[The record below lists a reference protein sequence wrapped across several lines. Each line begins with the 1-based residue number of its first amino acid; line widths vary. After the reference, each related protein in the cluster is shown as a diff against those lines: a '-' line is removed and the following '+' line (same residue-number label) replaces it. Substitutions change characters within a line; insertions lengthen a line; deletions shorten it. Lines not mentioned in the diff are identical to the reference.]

1 MAQAIADIAE
11 QRKALGIVS
20 AVVVAGVNSERGTK
34 AGGSDSA
41 SARAGGAGDSDAESD
56 GEVAVMPRAETDAAL
71 ADAASAPF
79 DEDGPNWPSAAD
91 EAAFIGGEKE
101 QGRTVPKASGAV
113 TLRQE
118 AEQAEAAL
126 GPLPGIDALIAR
138 IPAEA
143 REMLEDL
150 FRPKFTGVKRVRPE
164 ALK

>member
-20 AVVVAGVNSERGTK
+20 AVVVAGGSSERGTK
-34 AGGSDSA
+34 AGGSDGS
-41 SARAGGAGDSDAESD
+41 SARSAGDSDAESD
-56 GEVAVMPRAETDAAL
+56 GEVAVMPRAM
-71 ADAASAPF
+71 ADAAGAPF

-91 EAAFIGGEKE
+91 EAAFIGGEKDA
-101 QGRTVPKASGAV
+101 GRAVPKASGAV

-126 GPLPGIDALIAR
+126 GPLPSIDALVAR

-143 REMLEDL
+143 LAAVNDL
-150 FRPKFTGVKRVRPE
+150 LRVKFTGVKRVRPDV
-164 ALK
+164 LK

>member
-1 MAQAIADIAE
+1 VAQAIADIAE
-11 QRKALGIVS
+11 QRKASGIIS
-20 AVVVAGVNSERGTK
+20 SVVVAGGSSATK
-34 AGGSDSA
+34 ATGGTGSL
-41 SARAGGAGDSDAESD
+41 ARAGAGDSDTESD
-56 GEVAVMPRAETDAAL
+56 AEVAMVPRAETDAAM

-101 QGRTVPKASGAV
+101 QGRPVPKAGDAL

-126 GPLPGIDALIAR
+126 GPLPSIDALIAR

-143 REMLEDL
+143 RETLEDL
-150 FRPKFTGVKRVRPE
+150 FRPKFTGVKRVSKDV
-164 ALK
+164 LK